1 MQLGLTSQQLVD
13 CSQDC
18 RPYSHHRGLIQD
30 LPRRRH
36 VARSSKSPISGSAP
50 AAFAPGVS
58 SGHSCNQC
66 YSTTMTQAVPRQRAW
81 LPRYST
87 ISQLSKS
94 LLVALLIAMHAVSP
108 AHAVR
113 IPLTNCLSD
122 AYRLHEPTRLQWV
135 PLYADAVFDTEN
147 EKHNLR
153 VIVWGNVTGTRNGS
167 AMPPPGDPSWK
178 DPSDINGKIAV
189 TPQKKDGYNTATT
202 YFPKVHFLTY
212 APYNTGKFNFC
223 STSLINGSCPLGPYF
238 GPVDYRYVLVHKQ
251 LMN

>member
-1 MQLGLTSQQLVD
+1 MTPLANFNSLGYFSFLDSLNLEAMQLGLTSQQLVD

-36 VARSSKSPISGSAP
+36 VARSSRSPISGSAP
-50 AAFAPGVS
+50 AAFAPVDS
-58 SGHSCNQC
+58 SGHSRNQC

-87 ISQLSKS
+87 ISRLSKS
-94 LLVALLIAMHAVSP
+94 LLVALLIAMHAISP

-113 IPLTNCLSD
+113 IPFTNCLSD

-153 VIVWGNVTGTRNGS
+153 VIVWGNVTGARTTS
-167 AMPPPGDPSWK
+167 ALPPPDDPSWK
-178 DPSDINGKIAV
+178 DASDINGQNRRNSPEEGWLQHCYDLL
-189 TPQKKDGYNTATT
+189 PQGSLLDI
-202 YFPKVHFLTY
+202 
-212 APYNTGKFNFC
+212 C
-223 STSLINGSCPLGPYF
+223 SVQQRQI
-238 GPVDYRYVLVHKQ
+238 
-251 LMN
+251 

>member
-1 MQLGLTSQQLVD
+1 M
-13 CSQDC
+13 
-18 RPYSHHRGLIQD
+18 
-30 LPRRRH
+30 
-36 VARSSKSPISGSAP
+36 A
-50 AAFAPGVS
+50 
-58 SGHSCNQC
+58 
-66 YSTTMTQAVPRQRAW
+66 QAVLHQRAW
-81 LPRYST
+81 PHRYST

-94 LLVALLIAMHAVSP
+94 LLVALLIVMHAVSP

-113 IPLTNCLSD
+113 IPFTNCLSD

-153 VIVWGNVTGTRNGS
+153 VIVWGNVTGARTTS
-167 AMPPPGDPSWK
+167 ALPPPDDPSWK
-178 DPSDINGKIAV
+178 DTSDINGKIAE

-212 APYNTGKFNFC
+212 VPYNNDKFNFC
-223 STSLINGSCPLGPYF
+223 NTSLVNGSCPLGPYF
-238 GPVDYRYVLVHKQ
+238 GEVDYRYVLVHKL